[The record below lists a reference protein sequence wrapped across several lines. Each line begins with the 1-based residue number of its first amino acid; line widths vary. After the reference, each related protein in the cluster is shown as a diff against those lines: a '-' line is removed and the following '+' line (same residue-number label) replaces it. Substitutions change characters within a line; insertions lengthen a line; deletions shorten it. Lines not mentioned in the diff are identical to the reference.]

1 MNTGLGVILFGRPE
15 GEIKLF
21 KGILKLIRSYLNSGI
36 MEDGVV
42 SPRTEGTPQ
51 GSPLSPLLSNIV
63 LNELDKGL
71 QARGHRFVRYADD
84 CSIYVKSERSAK
96 RIMDTITDYIE
107 SKLKLKVNRSKSK
120 VIRPTESTLLGFS
133 FYRSEKG
140 WEIRIAPKPLERI
153 KKKIKGQTQRNDPAP
168 ARGKIKKMEAVIRGW
183 VNYFSI
189 AKAKSKMQQLDELVR
204 TGYGIGIWK
213 QWKEGGKTAQPHKA

>member
-1 MNTGLGVILFGRPE
+1 M
-15 GEIKLF
+15 
-21 KGILKLIRSYLNSGI
+21 
-36 MEDGVV
+36 
-42 SPRTEGTPQ
+42 
-51 GSPLSPLLSNIV
+51 
-63 LNELDKGL
+63 
-71 QARGHRFVRYADD
+71 
-84 CSIYVKSERSAK
+84 
-96 RIMDTITDYIE
+96 
-107 SKLKLKVNRSKSK
+107 KVNRTKNK
-120 VIRPTESTLLGFS
+120 VSQPTESTLLGFS
-133 FYRSEKG
+133 FYRGEKG

-213 QWKEGGKTAQPHKA
+213 QWKEGGKLHNLIRLGIKGQKAYEWGNSRPDGYRGRIAHSPILWRWLNNRYFTRLRYIGFANHYYWKTGHQTKLS